1 MNQSAAFE
9 SLDLHPDFLTTIK
22 SLGYESMTA
31 IQQKSLPLILDGRDV
46 IAQGKTGSGKT
57 AAFGLGILT
66 KLEPKQFNV
75 QALVL
80 CPTRELADQVSSEIR
95 RLARGIPNVKVL
107 TACGG
112 SPVRDQALSLEKGV
126 HIVVGTP
133 GRLEDH
139 IKRETLDLSNLT
151 VLVLDEADRML
162 EMGFEDSIDAILEE
176 VPEFRQT
183 LLLSATYPDKI
194 KTIANRVL
202 SNPEMIV
209 VNSTHNDDS
218 ISQYFYKINDIG
230 ERAEA
235 LQLLLLQLQPESALV
250 FCSTRNDVRHVTEF
264 LNKLGF
270 NVLAL
275 HGEMEQRER
284 DQTMVQFANK
294 SASVLVATDV
304 AARGLD
310 IDALDLVVNYQL
322 ARDAE
327 IHIHRIGRTGRAGGS
342 GVALSFFDAHDK
354 SRLEDLQEAIGRPIQ
369 TEKLPSKDVLSHA
382 VPRAPMVTL
391 QIDAGKKQKL
401 RPGDILGALTG
412 DDGIDGAAVGKIK
425 IISNRSYV
433 AVSRQA
439 VKAALAKLQNG
450 KLKGRSCRVRL
461 L

>member
-1 MNQSAAFE
+1 
-9 SLDLHPDFLTTIK
+9 
-22 SLGYESMTA
+22 MTP
-31 IQQKSLPLILDGRDV
+31 IQQKSLPLILEGRDV

-57 AAFGLGILT
+57 AAFGLGILA
-66 KLEPKQFNV
+66 KLEPKQFKV

-107 TACGG
+107 TTCGG
-112 SPVRDQALSLEKGV
+112 SPVRDQAMSLEKGV

-139 IKRETLDLSNLT
+139 LKRETLDLSHLQ

-162 EMGFEDSIDAILEE
+162 EMGFEDSIDAIMSE
-176 VPEFRQT
+176 VPDARQT
-183 LLLSATYPDKI
+183 LLLSATYPEKI
-194 KTIANRVL
+194 ESIAKRVL
-202 SNPEMIV
+202 SNPEKIV

-218 ISQYFYKINDIG
+218 IAQHFYKINDIG
-230 ERAEA
+230 ERPEV
-235 LQLLLLQLQPESALV
+235 LQLLLLQQQPESALV
-250 FCSTRNDVRHVTEF
+250 FCATRNDVRHVTEF
-264 LNKLGF
+264 LKKLGF

-275 HGEMEQRER
+275 HGELEQRER
-284 DQTMVQFANK
+284 DQTLVQFANK
-294 SASVLVATDV
+294 SASILVATDV

-327 IHIHRIGRTGRAGGS
+327 VHIHRIGRTGRAGGS
-342 GVALSFFDAHDK
+342 GVAISFYDAHDK
-354 SRLEDLQEAIGRPIQ
+354 ARMEEIQELLGRRIEP
-369 TEKLPSKDVLSHA
+369 EKLPSNDVLKHA

-412 DDGIDGAAVGKIK
+412 DDGIEGAEVGKIK
-425 IISNRSYV
+425 IVSNRSYV
-433 AVSRQA
+433 AVSRRA
-439 VKAALAKLQNG
+439 VKAAVAKLQNG
-450 KLKGRSCRVRL
+450 KLKGRSYRVRL